1 MKIEIS
7 LVLAIVFGL
16 AYVFSRLKIQDLK
29 RNIETLKSE
38 QKSLVDIAE
47 KRLDSNSQIID
58 MMKEMQSIITSMR
71 EDYMESVSFGLD
83 FMKSVINLKEI
94 SNFDKIVY
102 IGNVITDECSISK
115 SVFKMF
121 DLTVRTGKMEYFSN
135 EDPEFSKIFEKAKI
149 NVEAAREKF
158 KTGMNLAVEIEE
170 LLEKANKI
178 QMDISDP
185 KLAKML
191 VKFSNFAKIGVDISD
206 PKDKKTFDDSLKRL
220 NDISDN
226 ISAIGKDEDDFKPYE
241 NRERDFDYKG
251 QNVVNAEQTKE
262 GVKNFSEKKD
272 FFAMMGEVLS
282 YCKKEDLENHF
293 KYLKNTMKF
302 GSLLKKDPSPENEK
316 IAIQEMI
323 NEIPEITT
331 ISLYAVWYKYFAHLS
346 NENKIMNTNAETK
359 NLPLKMLYMAQI
371 KLETLFED
379 FESKMSPEDEEKVK
393 NIKEVNQ
400 KNPKF

>member
-1 MKIEIS
+1 MKIEVS
-7 LVLAIVFGL
+7 VVMAIVFGI
-16 AYVFSRLKIQDLK
+16 AYVFSRFQIQDLK
-29 RNIETLKSE
+29 EKIKTLESE
-38 QKSLVDIAE
+38 KKTLVEVSE

-58 MMKEMQSIITSMR
+58 MMKEMQSIISSMR
-71 EDYMESVSFGLD
+71 EDYMESVSYSLD
-83 FMKSVINLKEI
+83 FMRNVINLKEI

-102 IGNVITDECSISK
+102 IGNVITDECSISQ
-115 SVFKMF
+115 SIFKMF
-121 DLTVRTGKMEYFSN
+121 DLTMKTGKLEHFSV
-135 EDPEFSKIFEKAKI
+135 EDPEFSKAFEKAKI
-149 NVEAAREKF
+149 NVETAREKF
-158 KTGMNLAVEIEE
+158 KVGMNLAVEIEE

-191 VKFSNFAKIGVDISD
+191 VKFSNFAKIGIDISD
-206 PKDKKTFDDSLKRL
+206 PKDKKIFDDSVKRL
-220 NDISDN
+220 NHLSDT
-226 ISAIGKDEDDFKPYE
+226 ISAIGSDEDDFKSYE
-241 NRERDFDYKG
+241 NEEKDFDYKS
-251 QNVVNAEQTKE
+251 QNIVNAEQTKE

-302 GSLLKKDPSPENEK
+302 GSLLKENPSPENEK

-346 NENKIMNTNAETK
+346 NENKVMNTNAETK

-379 FESKMSPEDEEKVK
+379 FENKMSPEDKEKVK

-400 KNPKF
+400 KNPKL